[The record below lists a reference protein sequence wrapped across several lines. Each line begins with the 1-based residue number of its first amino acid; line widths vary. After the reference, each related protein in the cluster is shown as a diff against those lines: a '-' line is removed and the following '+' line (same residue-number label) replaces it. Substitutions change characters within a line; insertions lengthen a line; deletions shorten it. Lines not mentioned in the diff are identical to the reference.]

1 MSTHYESLSQ
11 ADAYRDA
18 FDVEAPAA
26 SERNMTP
33 RKSGF
38 FIRSVAVAAEAAA
51 EQAEPAAPDTPPAAP
66 TP

>member
-33 RKSGF
+33 VSY
-38 FIRSVAVAAEAAA
+38 
-51 EQAEPAAPDTPPAAP
+51 THLTLP
-66 TP
+66 TKRIV

>member
-51 EQAEPAAPDTPPAAP
+51 
-66 TP
+66 